1 MSDKATHSL
10 VRHFSPAWYASVMGT
25 GGLANVLYL
34 FGAEVAFLRPV
45 ATALWWLNVLLFLAF
60 IGPWVARWF
69 LHFDKLT
76 EDLKHPMMSN
86 FFATMPVG
94 ALILGTNFFL
104 MGRSY
109 FSMPFIAGLG
119 VVLWIFS
126 VVAILFFGVVVIYNM
141 IVSEAM
147 PPEIVNFSWFI
158 TPVASIVVPLLGN
171 PLVRYYAAANP
182 DVARLI
188 NLVDISFYGIGMML
202 FLIVGSI
209 VFNRL
214 IHHQMPHP
222 MMAPTFWIILGPIG
236 VGTVS
241 LMGIADVSKLLG
253 LIESTSGVYLLSLV
267 LWGFGI
273 FAFVLTL
280 MVNGRYLREAGI
292 PFSLSWWAYIFPLA
306 AYTMSAYN
314 VAVYLHLASVLWYA
328 ALLGALLVV
337 LWVMVFAR
345 SLVAT
350 VRGELLYPKVPK
362 KLS

>member
-1 MSDKATHSL
+1 MNKEAANSV

-34 FGAEVAFLRPV
+34 FSAEAAFLRPL
-45 ATALWWLNVLLFLAF
+45 AIALGWLNVALFLVF

-76 EDLKHPMMSN
+76 EDLKHPTMSN
-86 FFATMPVG
+86 FFVTMPVG
-94 ALILGTNFFL
+94 ALILGTNFFV
-104 MGRSY
+104 MGKSY
-109 FSMPFIAGLG
+109 LPISVIAGLG
-119 VVLWIFS
+119 IVLWIF
-126 VVAILFFGVVVIYNM
+126 ATAMILFFGVVVFYNM
-141 IVSEAM
+141 IVSEKMA
-147 PPEIVNFSWFI
+147 PEVVNFSWFI

-171 PLVRYYAAANP
+171 PMVRYYAAAKP
-182 DVARLI
+182 EAAQLI
-188 NLVDISFYGIGMML
+188 NLVDISFYGIGIVL
-202 FLIVGSI
+202 FLFVGSI

-236 VGTVS
+236 VGTIS

-253 LIESTSGVYLLSLV
+253 LIESTSGMYLLSLV
-267 LWGFGI
+267 LWGFGL

-280 MVNGRYLREAGI
+280 MINGRYLRETGI

-306 AYTMSAYN
+306 AYTMSAYS
-314 VAVYLHLASVLWYA
+314 VAAYLHLVPVFWYA
-328 ALLGALLVV
+328 ALLCGLLVV
-337 LWVMVFAR
+337 LWLMVFAR
-345 SLVAT
+345 SVFAT
-350 VRGELLYPKVPK
+350 LKGDLLLRRVQS